1 MDTAKHLNTSP
12 AVLAMD
18 STLEDSHQTTRR
30 PPDDKGGTSAETFLK
45 DSFTPTASHSQF
57 ACSAKRRNSVTKAS
71 RLQRTIEVTHE
82 STSEGSSKIEHSEG
96 DNDADSAEA
105 TVPIK
110 QSSENID
117 IDLNATMEKLSQV
130 SLEITKD
137 DRKRKKGE
145 KYTRRAVMYLF
156 DQGLSMEQ
164 DQTSVSLS
172 QATRNVTHNTPEQQR
187 PIHETRTKNTTSR
200 EATAEAEDG
209 EQSPSE
215 DQPLPTKLEKKASQ
229 PDKSALF
236 NQIGCKTKVDKSAQV
251 VEERTEQMPR
261 TASTP
266 SSSDLTLI
274 PKQLLSLLAPQ
285 EMLSLEKSG
294 KKTQEQI
301 RELQPYLMFQ
311 EEPKETTINTLASDE
326 EISTTIGI
334 RAKLRNKVHGEKG
347 FTLAL
352 EPQKLCMKTSSI
364 TKRETQA
371 AKAAEKAASVV
382 MSSRAL
388 KPSSFTDTHAQEE
401 STVEEGKTRT
411 ERGRATSSE
420 E

>member
-1 MDTAKHLNTSP
+1 MNYTPIARAAVNTTREAYSAGTTLQSAQKLCGRMDTAKHRDTSP

-137 DRKRKKGE
+137 DTKRKKGE

-164 DQTSVSLS
+164 VKDWVEGAL
-172 QATRNVTHNTPEQQR
+172 TRNRNIKVNSIINFGNRIYHPHGQT
-187 PIHETRTKNTTSR
+187 
-200 EATAEAEDG
+200 
-209 EQSPSE
+209 
-215 DQPLPTKLEKKASQ
+215 EK
-229 PDKSALF
+229 
-236 NQIGCKTKVDKSAQV
+236 
-251 VEERTEQMPR
+251 
-261 TASTP
+261 
-266 SSSDLTLI
+266 
-274 PKQLLSLLAPQ
+274 
-285 EMLSLEKSG
+285 
-294 KKTQEQI
+294 
-301 RELQPYLMFQ
+301 
-311 EEPKETTINTLASDE
+311 
-326 EISTTIGI
+326 
-334 RAKLRNKVHGEKG
+334 
-347 FTLAL
+347 
-352 EPQKLCMKTSSI
+352 
-364 TKRETQA
+364 
-371 AKAAEKAASVV
+371 
-382 MSSRAL
+382 
-388 KPSSFTDTHAQEE
+388 
-401 STVEEGKTRT
+401 
-411 ERGRATSSE
+411 
-420 E
+420 